1 MLGEMRGDAALGVL
15 VYTRPK
21 YIATRIVKFLEED
34 HKAAVHTSL
43 VSVPMRPEWYGR
55 RVI

>member
-21 YIATRIVKFLEED
+21 YIAMRIVKFLEEG
-34 HKAAVHTSL
+34 HKVSVYTSL
-43 VSVPMRPEWYGR
+43 VSIPMRTQWYGR
-55 RVI
+55 RAT

>member
-21 YIATRIVKFLEED
+21 YIAMRIVKFLEEG
-34 HKAAVHTSL
+34 HKVSVHTSL
-43 VSVPMRPEWYGR
+43 VSIPMRT
-55 RVI
+55 

>member
-21 YIATRIVKFLEED
+21 YVATRIVKYIEED
-34 HKAAVHTSL
+34 HKSAVHTSL
-43 VSVPMRPEWYGR
+43 VSMPMRH
-55 RVI
+55 